1 MIDIR
6 AIPLGEGELKII
18 SWFSRNPGK
27 GESVRELEALKEE
40 YSIIRVVDV
49 HRENIKAVSFWRHM
63 RSKGLIQNFYDD
75 EGVAYV

>member
-6 AIPLGEGELKII
+6 AIPLCEGELKII
-18 SWFSRNPGK
+18 SWMSRNPGK
-27 GESVRELEALKEE
+27 GESVRKLEALKEE

-63 RSKGLIQNFYDD
+63 RSKGLIDTIYDD
-75 EGVAYV
+75 EGDIYD